1 MRHLAWRRWTGFVVA
16 ALVMAPALARP
27 SFAKEPDSSSESS
40 ARAWL
45 GVYTQAMGQELRDEF
60 NYRGEG
66 VLVNRVVPDSPADR
80 AGLQKGDIIT
90 AVGSRTVRSPET
102 LSEVISGSKVGAA
115 VSLRIVRDGWSQTLT
130 AKLAAREDDQESPD
144 TPVTPEAPDAP
155 DAPEAPDHGD
165 MGHGDMG
172 HGDFSF
178 DMPKDMDMGL
188 PGVMRFMSR
197 GRLGVRVQ
205 DLNPDLG
212 SYFGVPDGKGVL
224 ITEVMKDTPAEK
236 AGLKAGDVI
245 TRVGTHD
252 VKDPGELVEALPST
266 EGKVSLTVVRK
277 GSRRTIDAELGK
289 AEGTMRV
296 RRGTGPGQ
304 NFTWRSDGGPANR
317 IQIRDLRGDADM
329 RRQMEELRRQ
339 VEQLRAEIE
348 RMKK

>member
-27 SFAKEPDSSSESS
+27 SFAKDQDNSSESI

-45 GVYTQAMGQELRDEF
+45 GVYTQALSQDLRDEF
-60 NYRGEG
+60 KYRGDG
-66 VLVNRVVPDSPADR
+66 VLVNRVVQDSPADR
-80 AGLQKGDIIT
+80 AGLQKGDVIT
-90 AVGSRTVRSPET
+90 AVGSRAVRSPET
-102 LSEVISGSKVGAA
+102 LSALISDSKVGAP
-115 VSLRIVRDGWSQTLT
+115 VSLRIVRDGRPQTLT
-130 AKLAAREDDQESPD
+130 AKLAARDDDQESPD

-155 DAPEAPDHGD
+155 EPPD
-165 MGHGDMG
+165 HGDMG

-245 TRVGTHD
+245 TRVGTHE
-252 VKDPGELVEALPST
+252 VKDPGELVEALPSA

-277 GSRRTIDAELGK
+277 GSRRTIEAELGK
-289 AEGTMRV
+289 AEGMMRV

-304 NFTWRSDGGPANR
+304 NFTWRSDGGQGSNR